1 MDLIRFCIFII
12 FVIVSIFIILLIL
25 IQDEQG
31 DGIGGVFGGGSSSI
45 FGAKSSSVAV
55 KITGFFIAFFFI
67 FVVLLSFMNTKRADN
82 SFLND
87 IKTENKN
94 SSTFW
99 DNENNESDTNINK
112 INKSKEKDLKEK

>member
-1 MDLIRFCIFII
+1 MDLFRFFIFII
-12 FVIVSIFIILLIL
+12 FVIVSIFIILLVL

-55 KITGFFIAFFFI
+55 KITGFFIALFFI
-67 FVVLLSFMNTKRADN
+67 FVVSLSFMNTRRADN
-82 SFLND
+82 SFLD
-87 IKTENKN
+87 GIKAEDKN

-99 DNENNESDTNINK
+99 DNESNQSDIDVDEFKEEN
-112 INKSKEKDLKEK
+112 SKEKNN

>member
-1 MDLIRFCIFII
+1 MDLVRFFIFII

-67 FVVLLSFMNTKRADN
+67 FVVLLSFMNSRRADS
-82 SFLND
+82 SFLDD
-87 IKTENKN
+87 IKTETKN

-99 DNENNESDTNINK
+99 DNDNNKSDTNINEVEE
-112 INKSKEKDLKEK
+112 KSLKEK

>member
-1 MDLIRFCIFII
+1 MDLVKFCIFM
-12 FVIVSIFIILLIL
+12 FFFIVSIFIILLVL

-55 KITGFFIAFFFI
+55 KITGFFIALFFI
-67 FVVLLSFMNTKRADN
+67 FVILLSFMNTRRADN

-87 IKTENKN
+87 IKAENKD

-99 DNENNESDTNINK
+99 NNENDESDTNG
-112 INKSKEKDLKEK
+112 KEIEEKNLKKR

>member
-1 MDLIRFCIFII
+1 MDLVRFCIFII

-55 KITGFFIAFFFI
+55 KITGFFIACFFI
-67 FVVLLSFMNTKRADN
+67 FVVLLSFMNTRRADN
-82 SFLND
+82 SLLDN
-87 IKTENKN
+87 IKKENEN
-94 SSTFW
+94 NSTFW
-99 DNENNESDTNINK
+99 DNENNESDANINK
-112 INKSKEKDLKEK
+112 IEEKDSKEK

>member
-1 MDLIRFCIFII
+1 MDLVRFFIFII
-12 FVIVSIFIILLIL
+12 FVIASIFIILLVL

-55 KITGFFIAFFFI
+55 KITGFFIALFFI
-67 FVVLLSFMNTKRADN
+67 FVVLLSFLNTRRADD

-99 DNENNESDTNINK
+99 DDENSESDANINEIKENN
-112 INKSKEKDLKEK
+112 LKEK

>member
-1 MDLIRFCIFII
+1 MDLVRFCIFI
-12 FVIVSIFIILLIL
+12 FFFIVSIFIILLVL

-55 KITGFFIAFFFI
+55 KITGFFIALFFI
-67 FVVLLSFMNTKRADN
+67 FVILLSFMNTRRADN

-87 IKTENKN
+87 IKTENKD

-99 DNENNESDTNINK
+99 NNENNESDTNVNEIEEK
-112 INKSKEKDLKEK
+112 ILKEK

>member
-55 KITGFFIAFFFI
+55 KVTGFFIAFFFI
-67 FVVLLSFMNTKRADN
+67 FVILLSFMNTKRADN
-82 SFLND
+82 SFLDD

-99 DNENNESDTNINK
+99 DNDNNESDTNINNNK
-112 INKSKEKDLKEK
+112 IKEKDLKEE

>member
-1 MDLIRFCIFII
+1 MDLIRFCIFVI
-12 FVIVSIFIILLIL
+12 FVIVSIFIVLLIL

-112 INKSKEKDLKEK
+112 SKEKDLKLKEK